1 MSDQP
6 QYEETTNG
14 VYISVRPEYL
24 HAQSEP
30 SDGQFTWAY
39 HVHIEN
45 VGNQIIQILTRHWKI
60 TNIKGQSHEVIGD
73 GLVGQQPTL
82 KPGETFE
89 YTSGTPLTTPSGF
102 MSGSF
107 QVVAEGGDVF
117 NAIVPAF
124 SLDSP
129 HATTAI
135 H

>member
-1 MSDQP
+1 MSEQSH
-6 QYEETTNG
+6 YEQTTNG

-24 HAQSEP
+24 LDQSEP
-30 SDGQFTWAY
+30 SDSQFTWAY
-39 HVHIEN
+39 HVHVEN
-45 VGNQIIQILTRHWKI
+45 VGTQNVQILTRHWKI

-73 GLVGQQPTL
+73 GLVGQQPIL
-82 KPGETFE
+82 KPGGIFE

-107 QVVAEGGDVF
+107 QVAAEDGEIF
-117 NAIVPAF
+117 RAIVPAF

-129 HATTAI
+129 YTTTAL